1 VGPASEPLLFSSDNL
16 VYQDYS
22 SHPRQ
27 RAISWSKFNVVSSKG
42 VNNAI
47 SFKFFELHA
56 NIFITWNHLHLY
68 NNIKS

>member
-1 VGPASEPLLFSSDNL
+1 VGPALEPLLFSSDNL

-22 SHPRQ
+22 SHIAHQ

-56 NIFITWNHLHLY
+56 NIFITWDHQHCY
-68 NNIKS
+68 IQ